1 MFSVISLGLW
11 SESKS
16 GMDSGM
22 VVLGTFLLT
31 TMSIVGVLLLGGKW
45 VCVFQN
51 CMLMLLVS
59 A

>member
-31 TMSIVGVLLLGGKW
+31 TMSIVGVLLLGGSGCAYFRI
-45 VCVFQN
+45 VC
-51 CMLMLLVS
+51 
-59 A
+59 